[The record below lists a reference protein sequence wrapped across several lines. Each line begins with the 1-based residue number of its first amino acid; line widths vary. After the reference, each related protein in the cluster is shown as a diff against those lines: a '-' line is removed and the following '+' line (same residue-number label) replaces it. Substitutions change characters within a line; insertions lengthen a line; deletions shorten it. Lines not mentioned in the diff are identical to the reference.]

1 MAPHVV
7 PQEGVDHTQEN
18 VLSCNKENKPHD
30 EHVEI
35 KERVCRPYLYDELR
49 MKLENGENDKPKRNF
64 VDKIVTIMYTLFAC
78 FAIPIIMGQSG
89 LHVNLPATLFIVA
102 VISLAWALGLIFEKI
117 SPLLPGL
124 LGNLII
130 GLLARMFILNKVK
143 ESAPTTKLHL
153 AADLELQ
160 SGMSPIQYFS
170 KQPKQFHHAFH
181 ETSVMMREL
190 AMAVLVMRAGLSFD
204 YDIIK
209 RVAKTCVLLTLS
221 PCTTEVVVCGIFA
234 QFILGWKLSVGT
246 GILWGAILGCVL
258 TAVTPGVI
266 IPAIADI
273 MKKGL
278 VKTQNQKFVV
288 TLLMAASGF
297 DDVVAISF
305 FSLLCGIAMNSGS
318 GSSVGALIWCAAK
331 GPIVI
336 VLGAVVGFIL
346 ARMLVVTMSKS
357 ATFRVLVGFTL
368 PYILNSGAVVL
379 KLPAAG
385 ATSCIVFGLVA
396 ARQYPTIFHDVA
408 KTLDVSWLILEP
420 AMFALIG
427 CEMDMASL
435 DGLKT
440 VKLLLLMFTSLAF
453 RSVVSFSVGFCNG
466 FNWKQSLF
474 ICVSWIPKATVQ
486 AAIGTTCMI
495 RLNAAYKNKS
505 DKDYLLRKG
514 PAQDMI
520 TMAVLSILVTA
531 PLGAFLMRITSDK
544 LLREKNQDLETNEDD
559 EEFVLKGH

>member
-1 MAPHVV
+1 
-7 PQEGVDHTQEN
+7 
-18 VLSCNKENKPHD
+18 LFKNKICVRD
-30 EHVEI
+30 
-35 KERVCRPYLYDELR
+35 
-49 MKLENGENDKPKRNF
+49 F
-64 VDKIVTIMYTLFAC
+64 VSI
-78 FAIPIIMGQSG
+78 SG
-89 LHVNLPATLFIVA
+89 N
-102 VISLAWALGLIFEKI
+102 ALK
-117 SPLLPGL
+117 
-124 LGNLII
+124 
-130 GLLARMFILNKVK
+130 
-143 ESAPTTKLHL
+143 
-153 AADLELQ
+153 
-160 SGMSPIQYFS
+160 
-170 KQPKQFHHAFH
+170 
-181 ETSVMMREL
+181 SV
-190 AMAVLVMRAGLSFD
+190 
-204 YDIIK
+204 
-209 RVAKTCVLLTLS
+209 
-221 PCTTEVVVCGIFA
+221 
-234 QFILGWKLSVGT
+234 QLGWKLSIGT

-278 VKTQNQKFVV
+278 VKTQNQKYVV

-305 FSLLCGIAMNSGS
+305 FSLLCGIAMSSG
-318 GSSVGALIWCAAK
+318 GGSVGALIWCAAK

-336 VLGAVVGFIL
+336 VLGAVVGFAL

-385 ATSCIVFGLVA
+385 ATSCIVFGLIA
-396 ARQYPTIFHDVA
+396 AKQYPTIFHDVA

-440 VKLLLLMFTSLAF
+440 VKLLVLMMTSLAF

-466 FNWKQSLF
+466 FNWRQSLF

-505 DKDYLLRKG
+505 DKDYLVRKG
-514 PAQDMI
+514 PAEDMI

-531 PLGAFLMRITSDK
+531 PLGAFLMRITSET
-544 LLREKNQDLETNEDD
+544 LLREKNQDLETNADD

>member
-1 MAPHVV
+1 MPPHVV
-7 PQEGVDHTQEN
+7 PQEGVDHTEEKH
-18 VLSCNKENKPHD
+18 VEKKENRTHE

-35 KERVCRPYLYDELR
+35 KERVCRPYLYNELR
-49 MKLENGENDKPKRNF
+49 MKLENGDGDDGKPKRNF
-64 VDKIVTIMYTLFAC
+64 MDKIVTITYTLLAC

-89 LHVNLPATLFIVA
+89 LHVNLPATLFVVA
-102 VISLAWALGLIFEKI
+102 VISMAWALGLVFEKI
-117 SPLLPGL
+117 SPLMPGL
-124 LGNLII
+124 LGNLIV

-143 ESAPTTKLHL
+143 EPTTKLHL
-153 AADLELQ
+153 STGLELQ
-160 SGMSPIQYFS
+160 AGMSPIQYFS

-234 QFILGWKLSVGT
+234 QFILGWKLSIGT

-278 VKTQNQKFVV
+278 VKTQNQKYVV

-305 FSLLCGIAMNSGS
+305 FSLLCGIAMSSGG

-336 VLGAVVGFIL
+336 VLGAVVGFVL

-440 VKLLLLMFTSLAF
+440 VKLLVLMLTSLAF

-466 FNWKQSLF
+466 FNWRQSLF

-505 DKDYLLRKG
+505 DKNYLVRKG
-514 PAQDMI
+514 PAEDMI

-531 PLGAFLMRITSDK
+531 PLGAFLMRITSEK
-544 LLREKNQDLETNEDD
+544 LLREKNQDLETNGDD